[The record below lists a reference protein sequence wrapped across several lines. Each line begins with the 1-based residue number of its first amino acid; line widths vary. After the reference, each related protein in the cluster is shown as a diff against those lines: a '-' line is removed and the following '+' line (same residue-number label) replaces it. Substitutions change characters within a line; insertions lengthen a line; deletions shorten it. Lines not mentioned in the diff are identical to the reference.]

1 MQDVFPGPRST
12 YYIITTVALSV
23 GTVLVLIN
31 TPHIDRGLPTVRG
44 WYDGLLARLKVLWR
58 GGSDQVEIGE
68 EPELEE
74 NHENGDDDDDGIEL
88 DEQDHG
94 VHHISSEL
102 SLV

>member
-1 MQDVFPGPRST
+1 MQNVFPGSRST

-44 WYDGLLARLKVLWR
+44 WYDELLAKLKILWC
-58 GGSDQVEIGE
+58 GGNDQVEIGE
-68 EPELEE
+68 EPELEDI
-74 NHENGDDDDDGIEL
+74 HENGDDGDGIEL

-94 VHHISSEL
+94 VHNIRSEL